1 MWREV
6 VTDVGDEED
15 SDTNVGDGVDSDTD
29 VGHEEEDSDTGSI
42 VELAPLLKRMLPPRC
57 S

>member
-15 SDTNVGDGVDSDTD
+15 SDTNVG
-29 VGHEEEDSDTGSI
+29 HEVEDSDIGSI
-42 VELAPLLKRMLPPRC
+42 VELAPLLKRMLLLSFALFC
-57 S
+57 KCT